1 MLKRTKSLKA
11 CHNSIYQLMTVEW
24 KKKKMDKMTKC
35 NTDAGHSSG
44 STSM

>member
-24 KKKKMDKMTKC
+24 KKKMDKMTKC